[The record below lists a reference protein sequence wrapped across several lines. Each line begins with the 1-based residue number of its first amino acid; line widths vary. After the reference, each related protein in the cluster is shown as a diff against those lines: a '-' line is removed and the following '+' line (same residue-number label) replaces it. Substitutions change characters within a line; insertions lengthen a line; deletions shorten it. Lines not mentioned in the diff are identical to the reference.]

1 MSSFFLLSI
10 SSFVGL
16 ELSSK
21 EEIDCLFWIARVSKS
36 EISFSGSYRFICIE
50 GFFYTGVMFNYCFKE
65 KPKSLKVILL
75 TLAYTF
81 LGMACRYLLE
91 FGEVSNTY
99 NFTAENIALHI
110 LMSCLVTY
118 FGWFWYRRKS
128 ENWKKYPL
136 ESSCI
141 LSFGRSSFFLC
152 IVIYIYKYYI

>member
-1 MSSFFLLSI
+1 MNSLKDRLYNNKRLIFLFTSAFGVFI
-10 SSFVGL
+10 NCFVFPIYNFEKNFGL
-16 ELSSK
+16 LMQV
-21 EEIDCLFWIARVSKS
+21 IDI
-36 EISFSGSYRFICIE
+36 FICID

-65 KPKSLKVILL
+65 KPKCLKVILL

-128 ENWKKYPL
+128 EN
-136 ESSCI
+136 
-141 LSFGRSSFFLC
+141 
-152 IVIYIYKYYI
+152 